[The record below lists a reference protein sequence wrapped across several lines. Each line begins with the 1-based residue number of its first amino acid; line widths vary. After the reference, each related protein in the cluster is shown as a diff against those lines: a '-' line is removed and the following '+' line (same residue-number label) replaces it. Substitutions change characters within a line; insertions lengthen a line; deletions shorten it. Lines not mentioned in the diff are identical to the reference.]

1 MAKKQKADNK
11 DHTFSM
17 QGIRKEWKRIQWP
30 RFRKDRA
37 QQKSIVS
44 NSASVIVFTAL
55 FAVFFAAANALFAFL
70 IQTI

>member
-1 MAKKQKADNK
+1 MAKQKAGNK

-30 RFRKDRA
+30 RFNKDRA

-44 NSASVIVFTAL
+44 NSVSVIVFTAL
-55 FAVFFAAANALFAFL
+55 FAVFFAAVDALFAFL
-70 IQTI
+70 IKTI